1 MIPKELQQIINDLED
16 QLPYME
22 TALDHINCAIS
33 VDGTKQRPV
42 TNPIGMSSDL
52 TDGINLLRKL
62 CNEYSNTE
70 ENKNERQ

>member
-22 TALDHINCAIS
+22 AALDHINCAIS
-33 VDGTKQRPV
+33 VDGTKQKPV

-62 CNEYSNTE
+62 CDEYSIQ
-70 ENKNERQ
+70 KGDK